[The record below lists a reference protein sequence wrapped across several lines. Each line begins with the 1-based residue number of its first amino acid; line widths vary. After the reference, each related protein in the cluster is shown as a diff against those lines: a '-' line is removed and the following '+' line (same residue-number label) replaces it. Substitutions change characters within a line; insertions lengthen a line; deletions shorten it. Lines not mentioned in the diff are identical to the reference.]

1 MTALNVKESVATKPK
16 NSFGETY
23 ARKVVSDWKGS
34 HVADACI
41 AATQIGLIHSGGV
54 LGYERAKAILR
65 EEFDIRKVDDV
76 NWSVVN
82 EAFQNG
88 RAAVINPS
96 QLRERFYPPT
106 ANDNKPMP
114 PSKFAAFHT
123 MLKERSGT
131 SVEEGLASRF
141 KTRFQITWFDDV
153 DQSTAKEEIVQGVL
167 GAGEFSLFVAKP
179 GTAKSVLVGDIGCH
193 IAAGLDWHGR
203 KVKQGLVVFYAAER
217 KRLTERRVA
226 AWRKKHGVTNIPFVV
241 VGGKLDMT
249 TGLIDAKAL
258 AATIKRLEEKCKHEC
273 VLIILDT
280 VTRTFGP
287 GDQHQSRDMQ
297 RYVQSVDELNRAT
310 NAHIAAIHHSPW
322 NEDRGKGAIDL
333 DGAIDVSFVVTVKGT
348 GPDKV
353 FTLACTGA
361 NDGEDGPVTSFRL
374 ESITLGTDA
383 DGKVTT
389 APVVVPVEVVLDFDV
404 TKLKGNT
411 AKVLGALERA
421 IEQYGECPPDGS
433 RGFPDGLMVV
443 SRDKWQDQFYAD
455 AKAKEA
461 AVTEDTL
468 SKRFRRAIGDLV
480 KSQQIGTLGQWFWL
494 DSRTTLDMSG
504 H

>member
-1 MTALNVKESVATKPK
+1 MASLSVNERIATKPK
-16 NSFGETY
+16 NSPGETF
-23 ARKVVSDWKGS
+23 ARKVLSDWKGT

-41 AATQIGLIHSGGV
+41 AATQLGLIHSGG
-54 LGYERAKAILR
+54 GFGDERARQILR
-65 EEFDIRKVDDV
+65 EEFDSRKINDV
-76 NWSVVN
+76 NWSVVI
-82 EAFQNG
+82 EAFRNG
-88 RAAVINPS
+88 RSAVISPAE
-96 QLRERFYPPT
+96 LRERYYPAG
-106 ANDNKPMP
+106 ANDNKPMAK
-114 PSKFAAFHT
+114 SKFAEFYDT
-123 MLKERSGT
+123 LKARSGT
-131 SVEEGLASRF
+131 SVGDAIANRSKE
-141 KTRFQITWFDDV
+141 RFQITWFDDV
-153 DQSTAKEEIVQGVL
+153 DQSAAKVEILQGVL

-193 IAAGLDWHGR
+193 IAAGMDWHGR

-249 TGLIDAKAL
+249 TGLIDAKTL
-258 AATIKRLEEKCKHEC
+258 AMTIKGLEEKSGHKC

-310 NAHIAAIHHSPW
+310 GAHVAAIHHSPW
-322 NEDRGKGAIDL
+322 NDDRGKGAIDL
-333 DGAIDVSFVVTVKGT
+333 DGAIDVSFVVNVIGT
-348 GPDKV
+348 GLAKV
-353 FTLACTGA
+353 FTLSCTGA

-374 ESITLGTDA
+374 ESIALGTDA
-383 DGKVTT
+383 DGNVTD
-389 APVVVPVEVVLDFDV
+389 APVVVQADVVTNDGSN
-404 TKLKGNT
+404 LKGNA
-411 AKVLGALERA
+411 AKAFDSFKLALAEHGQVA
-421 IEQYGECPPDGS
+421 PDGS
-433 RGFPDGLMVV
+433 HGFPDGMTVV
-443 SRDKWQDQFYAD
+443 SRDKWQAQFYAD
-455 AKAKEA
+455 AKAKEKD
-461 AVTEDTL
+461 VTEDTL
-468 SKRFRRAIGDLV
+468 SKRFRRAIGELV